1 MEEKKKLTWLLL
13 LQGWA
18 MLWVVIGHAPLTI
31 SVESISIDVWFH
43 EIARGLMRVAYSF
56 HMPLFIMISG
66 YLFHLTRIVKP
77 YTYTDMV
84 IEKLKRLGIPY
95 ICFTLFA
102 IIVKICLP
110 GGVNRTFEMSFDS
123 VMNSFLY
130 PFDGALQ
137 EMWFIAVIL
146 LYFFSREIFCWTLK
160 CGWASVAALAILVA
174 CNFIP
179 VGEMTGFMAIN
190 RAVHFAVYFYI
201 GLLIARYRC
210 DGVLKKKICVAICCL
225 IYFVAWNS
233 EIELLQALSGC
244 FAFWGIAFWVDTQ
257 LSHTLFSSFRNYTY
271 QIYLM
276 GIFVQIAVKYIYKV
290 AVFPGA
296 YLLFWAVCVL
306 AGLFIPVIV
315 SKNVQR
321 FGNKVLKLALGL

>member
-1 MEEKKKLTWLLL
+1 MAEKKKLTWLLL

-18 MLWVVIGHAPLTI
+18 MLWVVIGHAPLTA
-31 SVESISIDVWFH
+31 SVGNSGIDALFH
-43 EIARGLMRVAYSF
+43 EAAEGLMRVAYSF

-66 YLFHLTRIVKP
+66 YLFYLTRIVKP
-77 YTYTDMV
+77 YAYKNMVTD
-84 IEKLKRLGIPY
+84 KLKRLGIPY

-110 GGVNRTFEMSFDS
+110 GGVNRAFEMSFES
-123 VMNSFLY
+123 VVSSFLY

-146 LYFFSREIFCWTLK
+146 LYFLCRGVFCWTLRHR
-160 CGWASVAALAILVA
+160 WASVAALAILVA

-179 VGEMTGFMAIN
+179 VGAMTGFLAIN
-190 RAVHFAVYFYI
+190 RAVHFAIYFYI
-201 GLLIARYRC
+201 GLLIARYGW
-210 DGVLKKKICVAICCL
+210 DGVLRKKAFVTVCCL
-225 IYFVAWNS
+225 AYVAAWKS
-233 EIELLQALSGC
+233 DIELFQALSGC
-244 FAFWGIAFWVDTQ
+244 FAFWGIAFWVDSR

-276 GIFVQIAVKYIYKV
+276 GIFAQIAVKFAYKV
-290 AVFPGA
+290 VAFPGS

-306 AGLFIPVIV
+306 AGLYIPVLV
-315 SKNVQR
+315 SKTVQR
-321 FGNKVLKLALGL
+321 IGNKVLKLAVGL